1 MVVRKFC
8 GVYRQLWLRIEDI
21 KFIPI
26 ASRFLGRM
34 NKIKAVLGS
43 AFKAFTVKL
52 KKAIRLINWLLNRLF
67 LQKYYAHT

>member
-8 GVYRQLWLRIEDI
+8 GVYRQLWLRIEGI
-21 KFIPI
+21 KFTPI
-26 ASRFLGRM
+26 ASMFLNRM

-43 AFKAFTVKL
+43 LFRVSTVKL

-67 LQKYYAHT
+67 LQKCYAHT